1 MGKNK
6 KKHYK
11 LHNKTMMDFA
21 LDYIHDRITKYL
33 PYMYSAVAL
42 AMWNVLEET
51 DEEKHEDIMTLIN
64 ESMLIWNDI
73 VENGKDVVEECEK
86 ITGIS
91 MRDAVC

>member
-1 MGKNK
+1 MGKK

-11 LHNKTMMDFA
+11 PNNKTMMDFA

-51 DEEKHEDIMTLIN
+51 DDEKQEDIMTVIN
-64 ESMLIWNDI
+64 ESMMVWNDI

-86 ITGIS
+86 VTGIS
-91 MRDAVC
+91 MRDAVR

>member
-51 DEEKHEDIMTLIN
+51 DDEKYEDIMTLIN

-91 MRDAVC
+91 MRDEVC